1 MEKRSDKV
9 KKKRENVKQV
19 QILTEPSLKM
29 GVVGR
34 DEQWETSRI
43 ALVFH
48 DRGGR
53 DVHKTKTAC
62 SFQKYALYKWVAG
75 RKPC

>member
-1 MEKRSDKV
+1 
-9 KKKRENVKQV
+9 
-19 QILTEPSLKM
+19 M

-43 ALVFH
+43 ALTLH

-62 SFQKYALYKWVAG
+62 NFQKSAMYK
-75 RKPC
+75 